1 MNNISCLPHQSRSVI
16 NLLSLFFLVAVLLP
30 VRAQEQGKQRDI
42 LMKELASIDLA
53 TALIT
58 DDSWNH
64 APRYSDRAFWNNLP
78 AEVRQGYLADAEKYL
93 DYNWPVVKATDYLEI
108 IRSGNRLQEVY
119 AGPRAALTALV
130 MGELVEGK
138 GRFIDQVINGVWYFC
153 EQTWWGWSA
162 HFYLQRAPN
171 GLPDVNEPTIDL
183 GVGEM
188 ANNLAWTWHL
198 FKEEFDKIH
207 PLISIRLKDEIV
219 KKVIEP
225 YYARN
230 DFWWMSLR
238 PKEGY
243 SVNTPD
249 NPWRDY
255 KNDSNPNLLVSAKI
269 TGAGVNNWNP
279 WVNYNMLNCIL
290 LLETDASKKRDGI
303 RKLIHSLD
311 QFPNS
316 YPDDGG
322 CDEGPSYWGV
332 AGSVLYQSLALLKEV
347 TGGKFDVFDD
357 PLVQNIGK
365 YIYKVN
371 IHAPYFINFAD
382 ADPKTGGNPYQVY
395 AYGKAIQD
403 DVMQQFGAYLARLS
417 NFGEKNLSG
426 RISDQLEQLKHL
438 DELRSAEA
446 REALP
451 SEFWLPDTQIG
462 GGRDT
467 EGTYRGFFFGAKGG
481 HNSEAHNHNDVGS
494 AILYYDGKP
503 CLIDLGRE
511 EYTAKTFSAQRYE
524 IWTMQSLYHNVPVIN
539 GVAQM
544 QGRKYHAEGTR
555 FSSNK
560 AQIQFSADIAKAYPE
575 EAAVRKWTRT
585 YTLKRGKSFS
595 ISDAFELLERKQGA
609 TSSNFMTYCKVSQ
622 VKPGLLRFDGDGFSL
637 QMQYD
642 SKIAKPRIEFIE
654 VTDPKLKQYWPNGV
668 SRVVL
673 EFTPSGLSGKHE
685 IVFTPLK

>member
-16 NLLSLFFLVAVLLP
+16 NLLSFFFLVAVLLP
-30 VRAQEQGKQRDI
+30 VRAQERGKQRDI

-269 TGAGVNNWNP
+269 TGSGVNNWNP

-332 AGSVLYQSLALLKEV
+332 AGSVFYQSLALLKDV
-347 TGGKFDVFDD
+347 TGGSFDV
-357 PLVQNIGK
+357 
-365 YIYKVN
+365 
-371 IHAPYFINFAD
+371 
-382 ADPKTGGNPYQVY
+382 
-395 AYGKAIQD
+395 
-403 DVMQQFGAYLARLS
+403 
-417 NFGEKNLSG
+417 
-426 RISDQLEQLKHL
+426 
-438 DELRSAEA
+438 
-446 REALP
+446 
-451 SEFWLPDTQIG
+451 
-462 GGRDT
+462 
-467 EGTYRGFFFGAKGG
+467 
-481 HNSEAHNHNDVGS
+481 
-494 AILYYDGKP
+494 
-503 CLIDLGRE
+503 
-511 EYTAKTFSAQRYE
+511 
-524 IWTMQSLYHNVPVIN
+524 
-539 GVAQM
+539 
-544 QGRKYHAEGTR
+544 
-555 FSSNK
+555 
-560 AQIQFSADIAKAYPE
+560 
-575 EAAVRKWTRT
+575 
-585 YTLKRGKSFS
+585 
-595 ISDAFELLERKQGA
+595 
-609 TSSNFMTYCKVSQ
+609 
-622 VKPGLLRFDGDGFSL
+622 
-637 QMQYD
+637 
-642 SKIAKPRIEFIE
+642 
-654 VTDPKLKQYWPNGV
+654 
-668 SRVVL
+668 
-673 EFTPSGLSGKHE
+673 
-685 IVFTPLK
+685 